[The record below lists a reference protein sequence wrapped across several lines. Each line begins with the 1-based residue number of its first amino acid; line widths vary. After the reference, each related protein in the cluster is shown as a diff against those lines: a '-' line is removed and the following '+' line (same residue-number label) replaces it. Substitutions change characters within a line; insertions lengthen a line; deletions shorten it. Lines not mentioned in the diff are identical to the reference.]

1 MRWQTCYTC
10 GGMKNY
16 SGQMFIICKC
26 DDKQNKPR
34 KMSNRLMILHKH
46 AYRKFIDD
54 IHNYDGEE
62 VKNNCCD
69 DVIFKVEVYY
79 SKKIFNKNCCF
90 NCLETFEQNDVMTP
104 RKVILK

>member
-1 MRWQTCYTC
+1 MPHTTERIVNHEQKLRN
-10 GGMKNY
+10 MP
-16 SGQMFIICKC
+16 CKC
-26 DDKQNKPR
+26 

-46 AYRKFIDD
+46 AYRKFIDYVNNNIED
-54 IHNYDGEE
+54 YQGEE
-62 VKNNCCD
+62 VKNDCCD
-69 DVIFKVEVYY
+69 DAIYKEEVYY